1 MKHNYFLLK
10 SNRAEGSGN
19 KHEWTV
25 TYQNLQY
32 QPNMKVKILGASCV
46 NTASNAYKLIGLKLC
61 NRSLNST
68 STDNT
73 SNSLVGFLELKNL
86 SGNVSFKMDESNV
99 EVIMKSNPL
108 VWQFKL
114 YDETDTIIP
123 YANITNLNIIIQV
136 EYIDNEERKNK
147 VIELMN

>member
-1 MKHNYFLLK
+1 MKHNYFLLQ
-10 SNRAEGSGN
+10 SNRAEGSSN
-19 KHEWTV
+19 RHEWTV
-25 TYQNLQY
+25 PYQNLQY

-46 NTASNAYKLIGLKLC
+46 NTAANAYKLIALKLC
-61 NRSLNST
+61 NRSINST
-68 STDNT
+68 SSDNT
-73 SNSLVGFLELKNL
+73 SNSLVGFLTLQNL

-114 YDETDTIIP
+114 YDESDTIIP
-123 YANITNLNIIIQV
+123 YANITNLNIIIEV
-136 EYIDNEERKNK
+136 EYLENEERKKK